1 MCRYKIIASI
11 LLILPIINFV
21 FALPTAVQKTR
32 QLCGDVVPDVAIT
45 MSAKRGHGDEMEKQG
60 GMYFESLSGNA
71 ESELAGLEGLH
82 PFDGLQH
89 PPQMGTSEIQQV
101 SSELS
106 TSPSLDHH
114 VLPPELSN
122 FPILEQY
129 MVPPE
134 PSKSP
139 SLDHHVV
146 PPELSKFPILDHYLA
161 SSELSKSPILEQ
173 YMVPPESSKPPSL
186 DHHVVPPEPSKIP
199 ILDHYLV
206 SPELSKSSIL
216 EQYMVPPEPS
226 KSPSLDHHAVVSTNS
241 ESGPSPSAVS
251 ESGQPDSKSFLG
263 KEFSELKFW
272 RRISGPGRVRDAM
285 NAAQRELQG
294 LVNTEA
300 YVSALFPR
308 VTNVLT
314 P

>member
-1 MCRYKIIASI
+1 MCQYKIIASI

-21 FALPTAVQKTR
+21 LALPMAVQKTR

-60 GMYFESLSGNA
+60 GMYFESLSGNP

-82 PFDGLQH
+82 PFDGLQR

-114 VLPPELSN
+114 VVLPELSKIPILDHYLVSQELSKS
-122 FPILEQY
+122 PILEQY

-139 SLDHHVV
+139 SLDHHT
-146 PPELSKFPILDHYLA
+146 
-161 SSELSKSPILEQ
+161 
-173 YMVPPESSKPPSL
+173 
-186 DHHVVPPEPSKIP
+186 
-199 ILDHYLV
+199 
-206 SPELSKSSIL
+206 
-216 EQYMVPPEPS
+216 
-226 KSPSLDHHAVVSTNS
+226 VVSTNS
-241 ESGPSPSAVS
+241 ESGPSPSAAS
-251 ESGQPDSKSFLG
+251 ESGQPESESTTSSPMEKPDSG

-272 RRISGPGRVRDAM
+272 RRISGQAPSGM
-285 NAAQRELQG
+285 L
-294 LVNTEA
+294 
-300 YVSALFPR
+300 
-308 VTNVLT
+308 
-314 P
+314 